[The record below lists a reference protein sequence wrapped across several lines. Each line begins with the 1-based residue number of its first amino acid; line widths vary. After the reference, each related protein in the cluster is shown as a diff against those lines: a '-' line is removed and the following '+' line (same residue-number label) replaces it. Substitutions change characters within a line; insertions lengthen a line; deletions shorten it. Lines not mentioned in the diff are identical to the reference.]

1 MRCVGGK
8 HPPESEMS
16 DEAKSFWAH
25 LDELKGHIVRIVAVV
40 VVFTAVAFGFR
51 EWLFEVVLA
60 PARGDFLTYR
70 LIERLHLAPQST
82 AQGELVQLINTG
94 LAAQFIVHLR
104 VALYVGVLAALP
116 YVIYSLF
123 RFISPALYDH
133 ERRHTRRYVAGGY
146 VMFLLG
152 CALNYFVIFPFTFRF
167 LAGYQVSSVVPNMIS
182 LESYISTLLGMT
194 LVMGALF
201 EIPVVCALL
210 ARLGVLHHST
220 MVGIRRYAI
229 VISLVVAA
237 VITPTGDPF
246 TLMLVA
252 VPIWMLYE
260 LGVWVVRSVERVRN
274 K

>member
-1 MRCVGGK
+1 
-8 HPPESEMS
+8 MS

-25 LDELKGHIVRIVAVV
+25 LDELKGHILRIVAVV
-40 VVFTAVAFGFR
+40 VVFTAVAFGFK
-51 EWLFEVVLA
+51 EWLFDAVLA
-60 PARGDFLTYR
+60 PSKLDFATYR
-70 LIERLHLAPQST
+70 LIERLNLGALPVE
-82 AQGELVQLINTG
+82 GGGFVQLINTG
-94 LAAQFIVHLR
+94 LAAQFVIHLR
-104 VALYVGVLAALP
+104 VALYVGLLVALP

-123 RFISPALYDH
+123 SFISPALYDH
-133 ERRHTRRYVAGGY
+133 ERRHTRRYVVGGY

-167 LAGYQVSSVVPNMIS
+167 LANYQVSAAVPNMIS

-210 ARLGVLHHST
+210 ARLGVLHHRQ
-220 MVGIRRYAI
+220 MVASRRYAI
-229 VISLVVAA
+229 VIALIVAA
-237 VITPTGDPF
+237 FITPTGDPF
-246 TLMLVA
+246 TLMLVG

-260 LGVWVVRSVERVRN
+260 LGAWVVRAVERSQN

>member
-1 MRCVGGK
+1 
-8 HPPESEMS
+8 MS
-16 DEAKSFWAH
+16 DSAKSFWAH

-40 VVFTAVAFGFR
+40 VVFTAAAFGFK
-51 EWLFEVVLA
+51 EWLFEAVLA
-60 PARGDFLTYR
+60 PASGDFVTYK
-70 LIERLHLAPQST
+70 LMARLHLA
-82 AQGELVQLINTG
+82 ELPTEGGAMVQLINTG

-104 VALYVGVLAALP
+104 VALYVGVLVALP

-123 RFISPALYDH
+123 GFISPALYDH

-167 LAGYQVSSVVPNMIS
+167 LANYQVSSAVPNMIA

-201 EIPVVCALL
+201 EIPVVCALF
-210 ARLGVLHHST
+210 ARLGVLHHSQ
-220 MVGIRRYAI
+220 MVVSRRYAI
-229 VISLVVAA
+229 VIALVVAA
-237 VITPTGDPF
+237 IITPTGDPF
-246 TLMLVA
+246 TLLLVA

-260 LGVWVVRSVERVRN
+260 LGVWVVRAVEKSRN